1 MFDNTIIKLNNFATR
16 ARKAQCPAENILLL
30 LPRCIQW
37 SKCSQDVVADIEN
50 CKVCGQC
57 PLTELFKLK
66 QKYGVQCLVAGG
78 GRQAVAAVKRKDV
91 KAIIAVACTKELSAG
106 IIATLPKPVIAI
118 KNTQPCGF
126 CNNTQVEIEKVEE
139 AIKRIVR

>member
-16 ARKAQCPAENILLL
+16 ARKVQVPAENVLLL

-37 SKCSQDVVADIEN
+37 NKCSRDVIANIEN
-50 CKVCGQC
+50 CQGCGRC
-57 PLTELFKLK
+57 PIADLLKLK
-66 QKYGVQCLVAGG
+66 QKYGLQCLIAGG

-106 IIATLPKPVIAI
+106 ILATIPKPVLAI
-118 KNTQPCGF
+118 ENTQPCGF
-126 CNNTQVEIEKVEE
+126 CNNTQVETKKVEE
-139 AIKRIVR
+139 AINRILR